1 MSKQII
7 SNQKITRT
15 YKISSTSEQYSS
27 NPKLEPTKIISKQNY
42 IRNTLESSGG
52 QNQQRSTDNQSICT
66 CGKFRSDTH
75 STYNGTIQTKLQSE
89 ECNTGDEGKD
99 ISLCNCYKKNTNR
112 ASKIS
117 TGSYKSNNILIQDNN
132 RCTCHE
138 GQNMNMISKYN
149 INKKIYKKE
158 CTCGKGDHEY
168 EINTTT
174 TNDVQLDTIETKDN
188 EDKENIEELTKI
200 SKKEQEQSI
209 IKKDKEIKVDIK
221 QLEQLE
227 QKKEEE
233 ISWNGD
239 IFIQIMERLQYLAAK
254 PPELTVQ
261 FPNDMMINRTV
272 YNGPINILIP
282 IPENYIQKQGF
293 FEVLPEVKDQL
304 EGTCPENVDLLNISN
319 AYSIQIPTF
328 NNLEIENTEMFIQ
341 SEPLGI
347 HFKIENYA
355 WDISANGRL
364 WSGDIIPI
372 RTNRLEIED
381 KTWNDLIQKET
392 VEKLTIDISDIHN
405 PFKIIEL
412 SDNEVITL
420 KAKKKVLKVTQTQE
434 SSLKVGGDGFK
445 PRVWDLV
452 PTQANSMTIEVH
464 KPLKIVSESMLM
476 PPERKRRPNWNLVN
490 TSSLES
496 TVDYLVKEKIIEQQS
511 LNPITLIEENTL
523 KNKWQNKIR
532 EQLGIRLTYKK
543 KDKRLKWTLS
553 ICSKV
558 IDLFFEHSIDD
569 VVINDDYNNVQGP
582 QMRPIIVTV
591 LKANEADDT
600 SSISSYDVFQ
610 NLVIKKGT
618 LNFELG
624 KNRNIEINIKK
635 NIQSEYEMDGKI
647 KKFNGKLRMEENR
660 QKNQNDKTVRNLVH
674 QTKNLMGNML
684 GISRKE
690 KKIEFVKEET
700 GDNNYLKV

>member
-1 MSKQII
+1 MSRQIVSGKKVSYNI
-7 SNQKITRT
+7 VNS
-15 YKISSTSEQYSS
+15 
-27 NPKLEPTKIISKQNY
+27 
-42 IRNTLESSGG
+42 LESSAGNILRG
-52 QNQQRSTDNQSICT
+52 STDNQSICT

-89 ECNTGDEGKD
+89 ECNIGDEGKD
-99 ISLCNCYKKNTNR
+99 TSLCNCYKKNTNR

-168 EINTTT
+168 EINTAT

-293 FEVLPEVKDQL
+293 FEVLPEVKDPL

-392 VEKLTIDISDIHN
+392 VEKLAIDISDIHN

-452 PTQANSMTIEVH
+452 PTLANSMTIEVH
-464 KPLKIVSESMLM
+464 KPLKIVSESILM

-532 EQLGIRLTYKK
+532 KQLGTRLTYKK

-600 SSISSYDVFQ
+600 SSIASYDVFQ

-660 QKNQNDKTVRNLVH
+660 QKNQYDKTVRNLVH

>member
-1 MSKQII
+1 MSRQIVSGKKVSYNI
-7 SNQKITRT
+7 VNS
-15 YKISSTSEQYSS
+15 
-27 NPKLEPTKIISKQNY
+27 
-42 IRNTLESSGG
+42 LESSAGNILRG
-52 QNQQRSTDNQSICT
+52 STDNQSICT

-89 ECNTGDEGKD
+89 EFNIGDEGRD
-99 ISLCNCYKKNTNR
+99 TSLCNCYKKNTNR

-117 TGSYKSNNILIQDNN
+117 TRSYKSNNILIQDNN

-168 EINTTT
+168 EINTAT

-221 QLEQLE
+221 QPEQLE

-293 FEVLPEVKDQL
+293 FEVLPEVKDPL

-392 VEKLTIDISDIHN
+392 VEKLTIDISDIRN

-464 KPLKIVSESMLM
+464 KPLKIVSESILM

-532 EQLGIRLTYKK
+532 KQLGTRLTYKK

-600 SSISSYDVFQ
+600 SSIASYDVFQ

-660 QKNQNDKTVRNLVH
+660 QKNQYDKTVRNLVH

>member
-1 MSKQII
+1 MSRQIVSGKKVSYNI
-7 SNQKITRT
+7 VNS
-15 YKISSTSEQYSS
+15 
-27 NPKLEPTKIISKQNY
+27 
-42 IRNTLESSGG
+42 LESSAGNILRG
-52 QNQQRSTDNQSICT
+52 STDNQSICT

-89 ECNTGDEGKD
+89 ECNIGDEGKD
-99 ISLCNCYKKNTNR
+99 TSLCNCYKKNTNR

-117 TGSYKSNNILIQDNN
+117 TGSYKSNNILIQDSN
-132 RCTCHE
+132 RCSCHE

-168 EINTTT
+168 EINTAT

-293 FEVLPEVKDQL
+293 FEVLPEVKDPL

-392 VEKLTIDISDIHN
+392 VEKLAIDISDIHN

-464 KPLKIVSESMLM
+464 KPLKIVSESILM

-523 KNKWQNKIR
+523 KNKWQNKIKK
-532 EQLGIRLTYKK
+532 QLGTRLTYKK

-600 SSISSYDVFQ
+600 SSIASYDVFQ

-660 QKNQNDKTVRNLVH
+660 QKNQYDKTVRNLVH

>member
-1 MSKQII
+1 MSHQIVSGKKVSYNI
-7 SNQKITRT
+7 V
-15 YKISSTSEQYSS
+15 
-27 NPKLEPTKIISKQNY
+27 
-42 IRNTLESSGG
+42 NTLKSSAGNILRG
-52 QNQQRSTDNQSICT
+52 STGNQSICT

-89 ECNTGDEGKD
+89 ECNTGDEGRD
-99 ISLCNCYKKNTNR
+99 TSLCNCYKKNTNR

-117 TGSYKSNNILIQDNN
+117 TGSYKSNNILIQDSN
-132 RCTCHE
+132 RCSCHE

-168 EINTTT
+168 EINTAT

-233 ISWNGD
+233 ISWNDD

-293 FEVLPEVKDQL
+293 FEVLPEVKDPL

-392 VEKLTIDISDIHN
+392 VEKLTIDISDIRN

-464 KPLKIVSESMLM
+464 KPLTIVSESMLM

-511 LNPITLIEENTL
+511 LNHITLIEENTL
-523 KNKWQNKIR
+523 NNKWQNKIR
-532 EQLGIRLTYKK
+532 KQLGTRLTYKK

-569 VVINDDYNNVQGP
+569 VVVNDDYNNVQGP

-600 SSISSYDVFQ
+600 SSIASYDVFQ

-660 QKNQNDKTVRNLVH
+660 QKNQYDKTVRNLVH

>member
-1 MSKQII
+1 MSHQIVSGKKVSYNI
-7 SNQKITRT
+7 V
-15 YKISSTSEQYSS
+15 
-27 NPKLEPTKIISKQNY
+27 
-42 IRNTLESSGG
+42 NTLKSSAGNILRG
-52 QNQQRSTDNQSICT
+52 STGNQSICT

-89 ECNTGDEGKD
+89 ECYTGDEGRD
-99 ISLCNCYKKNTNR
+99 TSLCNCYKKNTNR

-117 TGSYKSNNILIQDNN
+117 TGSYKSNNILIQDSN
-132 RCTCHE
+132 RCTCYE

-168 EINTTT
+168 EINTAT

-293 FEVLPEVKDQL
+293 FEVLPEVKNPG
-304 EGTCPENVDLLNISN
+304 EGICPENVDLLNISN
-319 AYSIQIPTF
+319 AYSIQIPAF

-464 KPLKIVSESMLM
+464 KTLKIVSESILM

-558 IDLFFEHSIDD
+558 IDLFYEHSIDD

-582 QMRPIIVTV
+582 KMRPIIVTV

-660 QKNQNDKTVRNLVH
+660 QKNQYDKTVRNLVH

>member
-1 MSKQII
+1 MSRQIVSGKKVSYNI
-7 SNQKITRT
+7 VNS
-15 YKISSTSEQYSS
+15 
-27 NPKLEPTKIISKQNY
+27 
-42 IRNTLESSGG
+42 LESSAGNILRG
-52 QNQQRSTDNQSICT
+52 STDNQSICT

-89 ECNTGDEGKD
+89 ECNIGDEGKD
-99 ISLCNCYKKNTNR
+99 TSLCNCYKKNTNR

-168 EINTTT
+168 EINTAT

-293 FEVLPEVKDQL
+293 FEVLPEVKDPL

-392 VEKLTIDISDIHN
+392 VEKLAIDISDIHN

-464 KPLKIVSESMLM
+464 KPLKIVSESILM

-523 KNKWQNKIR
+523 KNKWQNKIKK
-532 EQLGIRLTYKK
+532 QLGTRLTYKK

-600 SSISSYDVFQ
+600 SSIASYDVFQ

-618 LNFELG
+618 LNLELG

-660 QKNQNDKTVRNLVH
+660 QKNQYDKTVRNLVH

>member
-1 MSKQII
+1 MSHQIVSGKKVSYNI
-7 SNQKITRT
+7 V
-15 YKISSTSEQYSS
+15 
-27 NPKLEPTKIISKQNY
+27 
-42 IRNTLESSGG
+42 NTLKSSAGNIRG
-52 QNQQRSTDNQSICT
+52 STGNQSICT

-89 ECNTGDEGKD
+89 ECYTGDEGRD
-99 ISLCNCYKKNTNR
+99 TSLCNCYKKNTNR

-117 TGSYKSNNILIQDNN
+117 TGSYKSNNILIQDSN
-132 RCTCHE
+132 RCTCYE

-168 EINTTT
+168 EINTAT

-261 FPNDMMINRTV
+261 FPNDMMINRTL

-293 FEVLPEVKDQL
+293 FEVLPEVKDPL
-304 EGTCPENVDLLNISN
+304 EGTCPENVDLLHISN
-319 AYSIQIPTF
+319 AYSIQIPIF

-464 KPLKIVSESMLM
+464 KPLTIVSESMFM

-558 IDLFFEHSIDD
+558 IDLFYEHSIDD

-582 QMRPIIVTV
+582 KMRPIIVTV

-635 NIQSEYEMDGKI
+635 NIESEYEMDGKI

-660 QKNQNDKTVRNLVH
+660 QKNQYDKTVRNLVH

>member
-1 MSKQII
+1 MSHQIVSGKKVSYNI
-7 SNQKITRT
+7 V
-15 YKISSTSEQYSS
+15 
-27 NPKLEPTKIISKQNY
+27 
-42 IRNTLESSGG
+42 NTLKSSAGNILRG
-52 QNQQRSTDNQSICT
+52 STGNQSICT

-89 ECNTGDEGKD
+89 ECNTGDEGRD
-99 ISLCNCYKKNTNR
+99 TSLCNCYKKNTNR

-168 EINTTT
+168 EINTAT

-293 FEVLPEVKDQL
+293 FEVLPEVKNPG
-304 EGTCPENVDLLNISN
+304 EGICPENVDLLNISN

-328 NNLEIENTEMFIQ
+328 NNLEIENTEMFIK
-341 SEPLGI
+341 SEPLGKD
-347 HFKIENYA
+347 FKIENYA

-381 KTWNDLIQKET
+381 KTWNDLIQKEK
-392 VEKLTIDISDIHN
+392 VENLTIDISDIHN
-405 PFKIIEL
+405 EFKIIEL

-464 KPLKIVSESMLM
+464 KPLTIVSESMLM

-532 EQLGIRLTYKK
+532 EQLGTRLTYKK

-660 QKNQNDKTVRNLVH
+660 QKNQYDKTVRNIVH

>member
-1 MSKQII
+1 MSHQIVSGKKVSYNI
-7 SNQKITRT
+7 V
-15 YKISSTSEQYSS
+15 
-27 NPKLEPTKIISKQNY
+27 
-42 IRNTLESSGG
+42 NTLKSSAGNILRG
-52 QNQQRSTDNQSICT
+52 STDNQSICT

-89 ECNTGDEGKD
+89 ECNTGDEGRD
-99 ISLCNCYKKNTNR
+99 TSLCNCYKKNTNR

-117 TGSYKSNNILIQDNN
+117 TGSYKSNNILIQDSN

-168 EINTTT
+168 EINTAT

-200 SKKEQEQSI
+200 NKKEQEQSI

-227 QKKEEE
+227 QKKKEE

-261 FPNDMMINRTV
+261 FPNDMMINRTI
-272 YNGPINILIP
+272 YNGPISILIP

-293 FEVLPEVKDQL
+293 FEVLPEVKNPG
-304 EGTCPENVDLLNISN
+304 EGICPENVDLLNISN
-319 AYSIQIPTF
+319 AYSIQIPAF
-328 NNLEIENTEMFIQ
+328 NNLEIENTEMFIK
-341 SEPLGI
+341 SEPLGKD
-347 HFKIENYA
+347 FKIENYA

-364 WSGDIIPI
+364 WSGDIKPI

-392 VEKLTIDISDIHN
+392 VEKLAIDISDIHN

-464 KPLKIVSESMLM
+464 KPLTIVSESMLM

-582 QMRPIIVTV
+582 KMRPIIVTV

-660 QKNQNDKTVRNLVH
+660 QKNQYDKTVRNLVH

>member
-1 MSKQII
+1 MSHQIVSGKKVSYNI
-7 SNQKITRT
+7 V
-15 YKISSTSEQYSS
+15 
-27 NPKLEPTKIISKQNY
+27 
-42 IRNTLESSGG
+42 NTLKSSAGNILRG
-52 QNQQRSTDNQSICT
+52 STGNQSICT

-89 ECNTGDEGKD
+89 ECYTGDEGRD
-99 ISLCNCYKKNTNR
+99 TSLCNCYKKNTNR

-117 TGSYKSNNILIQDNN
+117 TGSYKSNNILIQDSN
-132 RCTCHE
+132 RCTCYE

-168 EINTTT
+168 EINTAT

-261 FPNDMMINRTV
+261 FPNDMMINRTI
-272 YNGPINILIP
+272 YNGPISILIP

-293 FEVLPEVKDQL
+293 FEVLPEVKDPL
-304 EGTCPENVDLLNISN
+304 EGTCPENVDLLHISN
-319 AYSIQIPTF
+319 AYSIQIPIF

-464 KPLKIVSESMLM
+464 KPLTIVSESMFM

-558 IDLFFEHSIDD
+558 IDLFYEHSIDD

-582 QMRPIIVTV
+582 KMRPIIVTV

-635 NIQSEYEMDGKI
+635 NIESEYEMDGKI

-660 QKNQNDKTVRNLVH
+660 QKNQYDKTVRNIVH

>member
-1 MSKQII
+1 MSHQIVSGKKVSYNI
-7 SNQKITRT
+7 V
-15 YKISSTSEQYSS
+15 
-27 NPKLEPTKIISKQNY
+27 
-42 IRNTLESSGG
+42 NTLKSSAGNILRG
-52 QNQQRSTDNQSICT
+52 STGNQSICT

-89 ECNTGDEGKD
+89 ECYTGDEGRD
-99 ISLCNCYKKNTNR
+99 TSLCNCYKKNTNR

-117 TGSYKSNNILIQDNN
+117 TRSYKSNNILIQDSN
-132 RCTCHE
+132 RCTCYE

-168 EINTTT
+168 EINTAT

-261 FPNDMMINRTV
+261 FPNDMMINRTL

-293 FEVLPEVKDQL
+293 FEVLPEVKDPL
-304 EGTCPENVDLLNISN
+304 EGICPENVDLLNISN
-319 AYSIQIPTF
+319 AYSIQIPAF

-464 KPLKIVSESMLM
+464 KPLTIVSESMLM

-558 IDLFFEHSIDD
+558 IDLFYEHSIDD

-582 QMRPIIVTV
+582 KMRPIIVTV

-660 QKNQNDKTVRNLVH
+660 QKNQYDKTVRNIVH

>member
-1 MSKQII
+1 MSHQIV
-7 SNQKITRT
+7 SGKKVS
-15 YKISSTSEQYSS
+15 YKIV
-27 NPKLEPTKIISKQNY
+27 
-42 IRNTLESSGG
+42 NTLESSAGNILRG
-52 QNQQRSTDNQSICT
+52 STDNQSICT

-89 ECNTGDEGKD
+89 ECNTVDEGRD
-99 ISLCNCYKKNTNR
+99 TSLCNCYKKNTNR

-117 TGSYKSNNILIQDNN
+117 TRSYKSNNILIQDNN
-132 RCTCHE
+132 HCTCHE

-168 EINTTT
+168 EINTAT

-282 IPENYIQKQGF
+282 IPENFIQKQGF
-293 FEVLPEVKDQL
+293 FEVLPEVKDPL

-464 KPLKIVSESMLM
+464 KPLKIVSESILM

-523 KNKWQNKIR
+523 KNKWQNKIKK
-532 EQLGIRLTYKK
+532 QLGTRLTYKK

-600 SSISSYDVFQ
+600 SSIASYDVFQ

-660 QKNQNDKTVRNLVH
+660 QKNQYDKTVRNLVH

-684 GISRKE
+684 EISRKE

>member
-1 MSKQII
+1 MSHQIVSGKKVSYNI
-7 SNQKITRT
+7 V
-15 YKISSTSEQYSS
+15 
-27 NPKLEPTKIISKQNY
+27 
-42 IRNTLESSGG
+42 NTLKSSAGNILRG
-52 QNQQRSTDNQSICT
+52 STGNQSICT

-89 ECNTGDEGKD
+89 ECYTGDEGRD
-99 ISLCNCYKKNTNR
+99 TSLCNCYKKNTNR

-117 TGSYKSNNILIQDNN
+117 TGSYKSNNILIQDSN
-132 RCTCHE
+132 RCTCYE

-168 EINTTT
+168 EINTAT

-261 FPNDMMINRTV
+261 FPNDMMINRTL

-293 FEVLPEVKDQL
+293 FEVLPEVKDPL
-304 EGTCPENVDLLNISN
+304 EGTCPENVDLLHISN
-319 AYSIQIPTF
+319 AYSIQIPIF

-364 WSGDIIPI
+364 WSGDIKPI

-464 KPLKIVSESMLM
+464 KPLTIVSESMLM

-558 IDLFFEHSIDD
+558 IDLFYEHSIDD

-582 QMRPIIVTV
+582 KMRPIIVTV

-660 QKNQNDKTVRNLVH
+660 QKNQYDKTVRNIVH

>member
-1 MSKQII
+1 MSHQIVSGKKVSYNI
-7 SNQKITRT
+7 V
-15 YKISSTSEQYSS
+15 
-27 NPKLEPTKIISKQNY
+27 
-42 IRNTLESSGG
+42 NTLKSSAGNILRG
-52 QNQQRSTDNQSICT
+52 STDNQSICT

-89 ECNTGDEGKD
+89 ECYTGDEGRD
-99 ISLCNCYKKNTNR
+99 TSLCNCYKKNTNR

-117 TGSYKSNNILIQDNN
+117 TGSYKSNNILIQDSN
-132 RCTCHE
+132 RCTCYE

-168 EINTTT
+168 EINTAT

-261 FPNDMMINRTV
+261 FPNDMMINRTI
-272 YNGPINILIP
+272 YNGPISILIP

-293 FEVLPEVKDQL
+293 FEVLPEVKDPL
-304 EGTCPENVDLLNISN
+304 EGICPENVDLLNISN
-319 AYSIQIPTF
+319 AYSIQIPAF

-464 KPLKIVSESMLM
+464 KPLTIVSESMLM

-558 IDLFFEHSIDD
+558 IDLFYEHSIDD

-582 QMRPIIVTV
+582 KMRPIIVTV

-660 QKNQNDKTVRNLVH
+660 QKNQYDKTVRNLVH

>member
-1 MSKQII
+1 MSHQIVSGKKVSYNI
-7 SNQKITRT
+7 V
-15 YKISSTSEQYSS
+15 
-27 NPKLEPTKIISKQNY
+27 
-42 IRNTLESSGG
+42 NTLKSSAGNILRG
-52 QNQQRSTDNQSICT
+52 STGNQSICT

-89 ECNTGDEGKD
+89 ECNTGDEGRD
-99 ISLCNCYKKNTNR
+99 TSLCNCYKKNTNR

-117 TGSYKSNNILIQDNN
+117 TGSYKSNNILIQDSN
-132 RCTCHE
+132 RCSCHE

-168 EINTTT
+168 EINTAT

-293 FEVLPEVKDQL
+293 FEVLPEVKDPL

-464 KPLKIVSESMLM
+464 KPLTIVSESMLM

-532 EQLGIRLTYKK
+532 EQLGTRLTYKK

-558 IDLFFEHSIDD
+558 IDLFYEHSIDD

-582 QMRPIIVTV
+582 KMRPIIVTV

-660 QKNQNDKTVRNLVH
+660 QKNQYDKTVRNIVH

>member
-1 MSKQII
+1 MSRQIVSGKKVSYNI
-7 SNQKITRT
+7 VNS
-15 YKISSTSEQYSS
+15 
-27 NPKLEPTKIISKQNY
+27 
-42 IRNTLESSGG
+42 LESSAGNILRG
-52 QNQQRSTDNQSICT
+52 STDNQSICT

-89 ECNTGDEGKD
+89 ECNIGDEGKD
-99 ISLCNCYKKNTNR
+99 TSLCNCYKKNTNR

-117 TGSYKSNNILIQDNN
+117 TGSYKSNNILIQDSN
-132 RCTCHE
+132 RCSCHE

-168 EINTTT
+168 EINTAT

-282 IPENYIQKQGF
+282 IPENFIQKQGF
-293 FEVLPEVKDQL
+293 FEVLPEVKDPL

-464 KPLKIVSESMLM
+464 KPLKIVSESILM

-523 KNKWQNKIR
+523 KNKWQNKIKK
-532 EQLGIRLTYKK
+532 QLGTRLTYKK

-600 SSISSYDVFQ
+600 SSIASYDVFQ

-660 QKNQNDKTVRNLVH
+660 QKNQYDKTVRNLVH

>member
-1 MSKQII
+1 MSRQIVSGKKVSYNI
-7 SNQKITRT
+7 VNS
-15 YKISSTSEQYSS
+15 
-27 NPKLEPTKIISKQNY
+27 
-42 IRNTLESSGG
+42 LESSAGNILRG
-52 QNQQRSTDNQSICT
+52 STDNQSICT

-99 ISLCNCYKKNTNR
+99 TSLCNCYKKNTNR

-168 EINTTT
+168 EINTAT

-293 FEVLPEVKDQL
+293 FEVLPEVKDPL

-464 KPLKIVSESMLM
+464 KPLKIVSESILM

-532 EQLGIRLTYKK
+532 KQLGTRLTYKK

-600 SSISSYDVFQ
+600 SSIASYDVFQ

-660 QKNQNDKTVRNLVH
+660 QKNQYDKTVRNLVH

>member
-1 MSKQII
+1 MSHQIVSGKKVSYNI
-7 SNQKITRT
+7 V
-15 YKISSTSEQYSS
+15 
-27 NPKLEPTKIISKQNY
+27 
-42 IRNTLESSGG
+42 NTLESSAGNILRG
-52 QNQQRSTDNQSICT
+52 STDNQSICT

-89 ECNTGDEGKD
+89 ECNTVDEGRD
-99 ISLCNCYKKNTNR
+99 TSLCNCYKKNTNR

-117 TGSYKSNNILIQDNN
+117 TRSYKSNNILIQDNN
-132 RCTCHE
+132 HCTCHE

-168 EINTTT
+168 EINTAT

-293 FEVLPEVKDQL
+293 FEVLPEVKDPL

-464 KPLKIVSESMLM
+464 KPLTIVSESMLM

-532 EQLGIRLTYKK
+532 KQLGTRLTYKK

-600 SSISSYDVFQ
+600 SSIASYDVFQ

-660 QKNQNDKTVRNLVH
+660 QKNQYDKTVRNLVH

>member
-1 MSKQII
+1 MSRQIVSGKKVSYNI
-7 SNQKITRT
+7 VNS
-15 YKISSTSEQYSS
+15 
-27 NPKLEPTKIISKQNY
+27 
-42 IRNTLESSGG
+42 LESSAGNILRG
-52 QNQQRSTDNQSICT
+52 STDNQSICT

-89 ECNTGDEGKD
+89 ECNIGDEGKD
-99 ISLCNCYKKNTNR
+99 TSLCNCYKKNTNR

-117 TGSYKSNNILIQDNN
+117 TGSYKSNNILIQDSN
-132 RCTCHE
+132 RCSCHE

-168 EINTTT
+168 EINTAT

-293 FEVLPEVKDQL
+293 FEVLPEVKDPL

-464 KPLKIVSESMLM
+464 KPLKIVSESILM

-532 EQLGIRLTYKK
+532 EQLGTRLTYKK

-600 SSISSYDVFQ
+600 SSIASYDVFQ

-660 QKNQNDKTVRNLVH
+660 QKNQYDKTVRNLVH

>member
-1 MSKQII
+1 MSRQIVSGKKVSYNI
-7 SNQKITRT
+7 V
-15 YKISSTSEQYSS
+15 
-27 NPKLEPTKIISKQNY
+27 
-42 IRNTLESSGG
+42 NTLESSAGNILRG
-52 QNQQRSTDNQSICT
+52 STDNQSICT

-89 ECNTGDEGKD
+89 ECNTVDEGRD
-99 ISLCNCYKKNTNR
+99 TSLCNCYKKNTNR

-117 TGSYKSNNILIQDNN
+117 TRSYKSNNILIQDNN

-168 EINTTT
+168 EINTAT

-293 FEVLPEVKDQL
+293 FEVLPEVKDPL

-464 KPLKIVSESMLM
+464 KPLKIVSESILM

-532 EQLGIRLTYKK
+532 EQLGTRLTYKK

-558 IDLFFEHSIDD
+558 IDLFFERSIDD

-600 SSISSYDVFQ
+600 SSIASYDVFQ

-647 KKFNGKLRMEENR
+647 KKFNGKLRMEEKNR
-660 QKNQNDKTVRNLVH
+660 V
-674 QTKNLMGNML
+674 GC
-684 GISRKE
+684 GIFSPK
-690 KKIEFVKEET
+690 
-700 GDNNYLKV
+700 

>member
-1 MSKQII
+1 MSHQIVSGKKVSYNI
-7 SNQKITRT
+7 V
-15 YKISSTSEQYSS
+15 
-27 NPKLEPTKIISKQNY
+27 
-42 IRNTLESSGG
+42 NTLKSSAGNILRG
-52 QNQQRSTDNQSICT
+52 STGNQSICT

-89 ECNTGDEGKD
+89 ECYTGDEGRD
-99 ISLCNCYKKNTNR
+99 TSLCNCYKKNTNR

-117 TGSYKSNNILIQDNN
+117 TGSYKSNNILIQDSN
-132 RCTCHE
+132 RCSCHE

-168 EINTTT
+168 EINTAT

-293 FEVLPEVKDQL
+293 FEVLPEVKDPL
-304 EGTCPENVDLLNISN
+304 EGICPENVDLLNISN
-319 AYSIQIPTF
+319 AYSIQIPAF

-392 VEKLTIDISDIHN
+392 VEKLAIDISDIHN

-464 KPLKIVSESMLM
+464 KPLTIVSESMLM

-558 IDLFFEHSIDD
+558 IDLFYEHSIDD

-582 QMRPIIVTV
+582 KMRPIIVTV

-660 QKNQNDKTVRNLVH
+660 QKNQYDKTVRNIVH

>member
-1 MSKQII
+1 MSHQIVSGKKVSYNI
-7 SNQKITRT
+7 V
-15 YKISSTSEQYSS
+15 
-27 NPKLEPTKIISKQNY
+27 
-42 IRNTLESSGG
+42 NTLESSAGNILRG
-52 QNQQRSTDNQSICT
+52 STDNQSICT

-89 ECNTGDEGKD
+89 ECNIGDEGKD
-99 ISLCNCYKKNTNR
+99 TSLCNCYKKNTNR

-168 EINTTT
+168 EINTAT

-293 FEVLPEVKDQL
+293 FEVLPEVKDPL

-464 KPLKIVSESMLM
+464 KPLKIVSESILM

-523 KNKWQNKIR
+523 KNKWQNKIKK
-532 EQLGIRLTYKK
+532 QLGTRLTYKK

-600 SSISSYDVFQ
+600 SSIASYDVFQ

-660 QKNQNDKTVRNLVH
+660 QKNQYDKTVRNLVH

>member
-1 MSKQII
+1 MSHQIVSGKKVSYNI
-7 SNQKITRT
+7 V
-15 YKISSTSEQYSS
+15 
-27 NPKLEPTKIISKQNY
+27 
-42 IRNTLESSGG
+42 NTLKSSAGNILRG
-52 QNQQRSTDNQSICT
+52 STGNQSICT

-89 ECNTGDEGKD
+89 ECNTGDEGRD
-99 ISLCNCYKKNTNR
+99 TSLCNCYKKNTNR

-117 TGSYKSNNILIQDNN
+117 TGSYKSNNILIQDSN
-132 RCTCHE
+132 RCSCHE

-168 EINTTT
+168 EINTAT

-293 FEVLPEVKDQL
+293 FEVLPEVKDPL

-392 VEKLTIDISDIHN
+392 VEKLAIDISDIHN

-464 KPLKIVSESMLM
+464 KPLTIVSESMLM

-532 EQLGIRLTYKK
+532 EQLGTRLTYKK

-600 SSISSYDVFQ
+600 SSIASYDVFQ

-660 QKNQNDKTVRNLVH
+660 QKNQYDKTVRNLVH

>member
-1 MSKQII
+1 MSRQIVSGKKVSYNI
-7 SNQKITRT
+7 V
-15 YKISSTSEQYSS
+15 
-27 NPKLEPTKIISKQNY
+27 
-42 IRNTLESSGG
+42 NTLESSAGNILRG
-52 QNQQRSTDNQSICT
+52 STDNQSICT

-89 ECNTGDEGKD
+89 ECNIGDEGKD
-99 ISLCNCYKKNTNR
+99 TSLCNCYKKNTNR

-117 TGSYKSNNILIQDNN
+117 TGSYKSNNILIQDSN
-132 RCTCHE
+132 RCSCHE

-168 EINTTT
+168 EINTAT

-293 FEVLPEVKDQL
+293 FEVLPEVKDPL

-392 VEKLTIDISDIHN
+392 VEKLAIDISDIHN

-452 PTQANSMTIEVH
+452 PTLANSMTIEVH
-464 KPLKIVSESMLM
+464 KPLKIVSESILM

-523 KNKWQNKIR
+523 KNKWQNKIKK
-532 EQLGIRLTYKK
+532 QLGTRLTYKK

-558 IDLFFEHSIDD
+558 IDLFFERSIDD

-600 SSISSYDVFQ
+600 SSIASYDVFQ

-660 QKNQNDKTVRNLVH
+660 QKNQYDKTVRNLVH

>member
-1 MSKQII
+1 MSRQIVSGKKVSYNI
-7 SNQKITRT
+7 VNS
-15 YKISSTSEQYSS
+15 
-27 NPKLEPTKIISKQNY
+27 
-42 IRNTLESSGG
+42 LESSAGNILRG
-52 QNQQRSTDNQSICT
+52 STDNQSICT

-89 ECNTGDEGKD
+89 ECNIGDEGKD
-99 ISLCNCYKKNTNR
+99 TSLCNCYKKNTNR

-168 EINTTT
+168 EINTAT

-293 FEVLPEVKDQL
+293 FEVLPEVKDPL

-392 VEKLTIDISDIHN
+392 VEKLAIDISDIHN

-464 KPLKIVSESMLM
+464 KPLKIVSESILM

-532 EQLGIRLTYKK
+532 KQLGTRLTYKK

-600 SSISSYDVFQ
+600 SSIASYDVFQ

-660 QKNQNDKTVRNLVH
+660 QKNQYDKTVRNLVH